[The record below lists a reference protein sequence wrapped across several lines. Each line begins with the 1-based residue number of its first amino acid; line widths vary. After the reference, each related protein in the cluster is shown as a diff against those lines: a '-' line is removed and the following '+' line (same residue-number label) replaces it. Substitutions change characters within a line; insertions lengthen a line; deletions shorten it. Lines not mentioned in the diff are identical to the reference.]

1 MTEERGPDARSERLK
16 NPMKTYLRV
25 AAAIVLSITIPVPGS
40 KARQLTQAAPERYS
54 NYCEEDSL
62 DVAGIPVDEIQ
73 ELAHPT
79 DEQRA
84 ALDELGNASVQA
96 AQIVKAECPT
106 DISPAAVGR
115 IEGVQQR
122 VQAMLKA
129 VQVVGPALAKF
140 YNMMTDEQKARL
152 DTLTQKP
159 GDPANDGDPVGAGRS
174 AMAGCGN
181 RTIPDWPTP
190 RILRDVHP
198 TPMQRTLLNALQDAV
213 AKARG
218 ILGASC
224 STAMPATAPARL
236 SVIERRLQAILA
248 AVDTMRGP
256 LNDFYG
262 SLSDKQKAEFNLI
275 GRPRASKRG

>member
-1 MTEERGPDARSERLK
+1 
-16 NPMKTYLRV
+16 MKTYLRI
-25 AAAIVLSITIPVPGS
+25 AAVIALSITVSVPGS
-40 KARQLTQAAPERYS
+40 SARQLTRAAPERYS

-79 DEQRA
+79 DEQHA

-96 AQIVKAECPT
+96 AQIVKAACPT
-106 DISPAAVGR
+106 DVSPTAIGR
-115 IEGVQQR
+115 IDAVQQR

-140 YNMMTDEQKARL
+140 YNVLSDEQKARL

-159 GDPANDGDPVGAGRS
+159 LTAANEDDGVVTRRS
-174 AMAGCGN
+174 PAGCRN
-181 RTIPDWPTP
+181 RAVPDWPTA

-198 TPMQRTLLNALQDAV
+198 TPIQRTLLNALQEAV

-218 ILGASC
+218 ILEASC
-224 STAMPATAPARL
+224 STAMPVTPPARL
-236 SVIERRLQAILA
+236 SAIEQRLQAVSA
-248 AVDTMRGP
+248 AIGIVRGP
-256 LNDFYG
+256 LNNFYG
-262 SLSDKQKAEFNLI
+262 SLSDKQKPQFNMI
-275 GRPRASKRG
+275 GWPRASKRG

>member
-1 MTEERGPDARSERLK
+1 MERLK
-16 NPMKTYLRV
+16 KSMKTYLRI
-25 AAAIVLSITIPVPGS
+25 AAAIAVSVAVAVPGS
-40 KARQLTQAAPERYS
+40 SARQVTQAAAERYS

-96 AQIVKAECPT
+96 AQIVKAACPT
-106 DISPAAVGR
+106 DVSPTAIGR
-115 IEGVQQR
+115 IDAVQQR

-129 VQVVGPALAKF
+129 VQMEQPALAKF
-140 YNMMTDEQKARL
+140 YNMMSDEQKARL

-159 GDPANDGDPVGAGRS
+159 PPANEGDAVARGRPP
-174 AMAGCGN
+174 MAGCRN
-181 RTIPDWPTP
+181 RALPDWPTA

-198 TPMQRTLLNALQDAV
+198 TAMQRTLLNALQDAA

-218 ILGASC
+218 MLDASC
-224 STAMPATAPARL
+224 SIAMPVTPPARL
-236 SVIERRLQAILA
+236 SAIEQRLQTVLA
-248 AVDTMRGP
+248 AIGTLRSA
-256 LNDFYG
+256 LNEFYG
-262 SLSDKQKAEFNLI
+262 SLSDKQKAQFNMI
-275 GRPRASKRG
+275 GRPRASKQG